1 VNVAPNV
8 PPAASDPR
16 LLRPGDRL
24 ADGRE
29 VVTTS
34 LTAVLVADDDG
45 TEMWVEFTTLAAP
58 STTAPLVTLDPNW
71 TPGPR
76 PDALMVES
84 DR

>member
-34 LTAVLVADDDG
+34 LTAVLVTNDDG
-45 TEMWVEFTTLAAP
+45 TQSWVGFATLTAP
-58 STTAPLVTLDPNW
+58 STTTPLVRLSTDW

-76 PDALMVES
+76 PDALMVEN